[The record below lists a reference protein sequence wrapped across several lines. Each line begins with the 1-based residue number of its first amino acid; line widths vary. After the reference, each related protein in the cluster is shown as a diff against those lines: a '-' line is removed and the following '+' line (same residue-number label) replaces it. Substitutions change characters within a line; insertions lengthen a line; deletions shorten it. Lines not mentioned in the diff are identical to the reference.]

1 MGHYG
6 GIIVSFSC
14 NDRASTQLNRMLG
27 SCLGRKGGVVLID
40 GTVASG
46 KTELLRKLSEQAID
60 SGAIVLSALAVQTE
74 KDIPFGVV
82 DQLAHNASVQFGEIA
97 ELQETIAAGARV
109 AAAPGADPERV
120 NPEHGRVLAQLHGA
134 MMRLVAR
141 GPLVIMVDDLHHA
154 DQVSLQFLC
163 YLARRILN
171 KRVLLVCGVLPGAVP
186 TFPLFQMEMLSQTN
200 CQRVVL
206 EPLSARQV
214 GDVLRECADGAE
226 AARLAPL
233 YQRLSGGNPLLVN
246 ALVADRVAAAGGLP
260 AEGGL
265 PNYRRAVLTCLQRM
279 DRVSAE
285 VAQGLSVLEA
295 TGSRHLVDRLLRL
308 DSVLVRRS
316 QHILVRSGLL
326 TAQGYRHRE
335 GRAAALESLA
345 AGRRAELHTEAARL
359 LFQEGAGVA
368 EVGTHLLAADSAKDP
383 WAVPLLIEAAEQQLR
398 ANQLDRA
405 TAYVRLAQR
414 EAVTEEQ
421 YADVTLMLARTE
433 WRLNPAVV
441 ARHLGP
447 RPGFNSEPPLQ
458 SRQAVQMIRELLEQG
473 LLEQA
478 KEALRWAGES
488 GFDAQHADCDE
499 WNAFKIWLAC
509 TYPPLAFQL
518 AGMPEQAG
526 PYEQSGRSQPT
537 GDLARS
543 AHLLGTVLR
552 GDLTNSGLE
561 LAEDRLRTLQLN
573 ERTFEALGITL
584 QALVYADQYEL
595 AYDWGRV
602 LFKEANDR
610 NVLAWVALFAS
621 VMAEVMIGRGDPT
634 AAAEYARTAMS
645 CRPYRI
651 GTARPGNPLAT
662 LVLALVESGDL
673 ESAGLLLS
681 QAASNEAPHGREDLY
696 FLHARGHHHLAVH
709 QPHQALQD
717 FEACGRRMSA
727 WKLDSPSFIPWRTD
741 RAQALIALHRYEEAR
756 RLAGEQLAEL
766 DPLQHR
772 TRAMTLRVLAEAT
785 EPEQRPALLEEALH
799 VTREAPDHVETSRIL
814 DLLGRTRQSLGDA
827 VTATSVPRQSRNGAR
842 SRDGERL
849 LPGQGAGGTASRDEA
864 RGIADLSAAE
874 QRVAFLVGKGRTN
887 SEVAGE
893 LFITVSTVEQHL
905 TRIYRKLGIKQR
917 GDLRARLVGSHA

>member
-1 MGHYG
+1 MR
-6 GIIVSFSC
+6 FSC
-14 NDRASTQLNRMLG
+14 NDRESAQLNRMLG

-46 KTELLRKLSEQAID
+46 KTELLRQFSDQAIE
-60 SGAIVLSALAVQTE
+60 SGAVVLSALAVQTE
-74 KDIPFGVV
+74 KEIPFGVV
-82 DQLAHNASVQFGEIA
+82 DQLAHNASVPFAEVA
-97 ELQETIAAGARV
+97 ELQEIIEAGACV

-134 MMRLVAR
+134 MMRLAAQ
-141 GPLVIMVDDLHHA
+141 GPLVITVDDLHHA
-154 DQVSLQFLC
+154 DRISLQFLC

-171 KRVLLVCGVLPGAVP
+171 KRVLLVFGVLPGAVP
-186 TFPLFQMEMLSQTN
+186 TFPLFQMEMSSQTN

-206 EPLSARQV
+206 EPLSVRQV
-214 GDVLRECADGAE
+214 GDVLRESAVGADAV
-226 AARLAPL
+226 RLAPL
-233 YQRLSGGNPLLVN
+233 YRGLSGGNPLLVN
-246 ALVADRVAAAGGLP
+246 ALVADRLVAAGGLR

-295 TGSRHLVDRLLRL
+295 TESRHLIDRLLRL
-308 DSVLVRRS
+308 DSALVRRS

-335 GRAAALESLA
+335 ARAAALESLT

-383 WAVPLLIEAAEQQLR
+383 WAVPLLIEAAEQQLQ
-398 ANQLDRA
+398 ADQLDRA

-421 YADVTLMLARTE
+421 HADVTLMLARTE

-447 RPGFNSEPPLQ
+447 RPGFPSELPLQ

-488 GFDAQHADCDE
+488 GFDAQHADCEE

-518 AGMPEQAG
+518 PGVPEQAG
-526 PYEQSGRSQPT
+526 PDERSGRPQPA
-537 GDLARS
+537 GELARS
-543 AHLLGTVLR
+543 AHLLGSVLR
-552 GDLTNSGLE
+552 GDLTDSGLE
-561 LAEDRLRTLQLN
+561 LAEDRLRTLRLSGN
-573 ERTFEALGITL
+573 TFEALGITL
-584 QALVYADQYEL
+584 RALVYADQYDL
-595 AYDWGRV
+595 AYDWGEV

-610 NVLAWVALFAS
+610 NTPEWVALFAS
-621 VMAEVMIGRGDPT
+621 VMAEVMIGRGDPA
-634 AAAEYARTAMS
+634 AAAEYARTAMT
-645 CRPYRI
+645 CRPYRN
-651 GTARPGNPLAT
+651 GTAMPGNPLAT
-662 LVLALVESGDL
+662 LVLALVGSGDL
-673 ESAGLLLS
+673 EGAGRLLS
-681 QAASNEAPHGREDLY
+681 QAASNAAPHGRESLY
-696 FLHARGHHHLAVH
+696 FLHARGHHHLASH

-717 FEACGRRMSA
+717 FEACGQRMSA

-756 RLAGEQLAEL
+756 RLAGEQLAGL
-766 DPLQHR
+766 DPLQRR
-772 TRAMTLRVLAEAT
+772 TRAITLRVLAEAA
-785 EPEQRPALLEEALH
+785 EPEQRPALLEEAYH
-799 VTREAPDHVETSRIL
+799 VMREAPDHMETARIL
-814 DLLGRTRQSLGDA
+814 DLLGRTHQSLGDA
-827 VTATSVPRQSRNGAR
+827 VAATRFLEQARNAAR
-842 SRDGERL
+842 GCDGERQ
-849 LPGQGAGGTASRDEA
+849 LPGPGADGAAGTATRDEA

-874 QRVAFLVGKGRTN
+874 QRVAFLVGKGYTN

>member
-1 MGHYG
+1 
-6 GIIVSFSC
+6 
-14 NDRASTQLNRMLG
+14 MLG

-46 KTELLRKLSEQAID
+46 KTELLRKISDQAID

-74 KDIPFGVV
+74 KEIPFGVV
-82 DQLAHNASVQFGEIA
+82 DQLAHNASVPFADIA
-97 ELQETIAAGARV
+97 ELQETIEAGARV

-134 MMRLVAR
+134 MMRLVAQ
-141 GPLVIMVDDLHHA
+141 GPLVITVDDLHHA
-154 DQVSLQFLC
+154 DRVSLQFLC

-171 KRVLLVCGVLPGAVP
+171 KRVLLVFGVLPGAVP

-206 EPLSARQV
+206 EPLSVRQV
-214 GDVLRECADGAE
+214 GDVLRECGVGAE
-226 AARLAPL
+226 AVRLAPL
-233 YQRLSGGNPLLVN
+233 YRKLSGGNPLLVN
-246 ALVADRVAAAGGLP
+246 ALVADRLAYAGGLP

-295 TGSRHLVDRLLRL
+295 TGSWHLIDRLLRL

-316 QHILVRSGLL
+316 QHVLVRSGLL

-335 GRAAALESLA
+335 ARAAALESLA

-383 WAVPLLIEAAEQQLR
+383 WAVPLLIEAAEQQLQ
-398 ANQLDRA
+398 ADELDRA

-421 YADVTLMLARTE
+421 HADVTLMLARTE

-473 LLEQA
+473 LLEQG
-478 KEALRWAGES
+478 KEALRWARES
-488 GFDAQHADCDE
+488 GFDAQHADCEE

-518 AGMPEQAG
+518 PGVPE
-526 PYEQSGRSQPT
+526 YERSGRPQPT
-537 GDLARS
+537 GELARS
-543 AHLLGTVLR
+543 AHLLGSVLR
-552 GDLTNSGLE
+552 GDLTDSGLE
-561 LAEDRLRTLQLN
+561 LAEDRLRTLRLS
-573 ERTFEALGITL
+573 ESTFEALGITL
-584 QALVYADQYEL
+584 RALVYADQYEL
-595 AYDWGRV
+595 AYDWGGV

-610 NVLAWVALFAS
+610 NIPAWVALFAS

-645 CRPYRI
+645 CRPYRN
-651 GTARPGNPLAT
+651 GTAMPGNPLAT

-673 ESAGLLLS
+673 EGAGLLLS
-681 QAASNEAPHGREDLY
+681 RAASNEAPHGRESLY
-696 FLHARGHHHLAVH
+696 FLHARGHHHLASH

-717 FEACGRRMSA
+717 FEACGQRMSA

-756 RLAGEQLAEL
+756 RLAGEQLAGL
-766 DPLQHR
+766 DPLQRR

-799 VTREAPDHVETSRIL
+799 VMREAPDHMEMSRIL
-814 DLLGRTRQSLGDA
+814 DLLGRTRQPLGDA
-827 VTATSVPRQSRNGAR
+827 VAATNFPGQSRNAAR
-842 SRDGERL
+842 SCDAERL
-849 LPGQGAGGTASRDEA
+849 PPGPGADGTASRDEA

-874 QRVAFLVGKGRTN
+874 QRVAFLVGKGHTN